1 MKSIKNEKVIKR
13 NSQIGQWTS
22 LAALVVLAAGM
33 YIAFTK
39 PQLFSYS
46 LGALMAGF
54 ILSQVGMY
62 FGNRWGRSPRPD
74 EKIDAGLKGLPG
86 DFTVYHYVAPVSHL
100 LVGPAGLWVLLHY
113 HQRGKMTFAKNR
125 WRNSGGGF
133 LQGYMKIF
141 GQEGIGR
148 PELDAESEVFTVKK
162 FLAKYM
168 DEGEIPE
175 INPIMVFT
183 GDDVEIE
190 ANDSPIPAMKPKQLK
205 DYLRQKTK
213 EKKMN
218 QTTLEK
224 VKSLFSES

>member
-1 MKSIKNEKVIKR
+1 MKSIKNEKMIKR
-13 NSQIGQWTS
+13 NSMIGQWTS
-22 LAALVVLAAGM
+22 IGALVVLAAGM
-33 YIAFTK
+33 YVAFTK

-54 ILSQVGMY
+54 ILSQIGMY

-86 DFTVYHYVAPVSHL
+86 DFTIYHYIAPVAHL

-113 HQRGKMTFAKNR
+113 HQRGKMAFIKNR

-148 PELDAESEVFTVKK
+148 PELDAEAEVYSVKK
-162 FLAKYM
+162 FLSKHL
-168 DEGEIPE
+168 DEKEIPE
-175 INPIMVFT
+175 INPILVFT
-183 GDDVEIE
+183 GDNVEIE

-205 DYLRQKTK
+205 DYLRQSAKKTVLQH
-213 EKKMN
+213 EKLK
-218 QTTLEK
+218 QIQ
-224 VKSLFSES
+224 SLFEP

>member
-1 MKSIKNEKVIKR
+1 MKSIKNEKLIKR
-13 NSQIGQWTS
+13 NGNIGQYAS
-22 LAALVVLAAGM
+22 IIALVVLAAGM
-33 YIAFTK
+33 YITFAK
-39 PQLFSYS
+39 PQLFGYA

-86 DFTVYHYVAPVSHL
+86 DFAIYHYITPTAHFLVS
-100 LVGPAGLWVLLHY
+100 PAGLWVLLHY
-113 HQRGKMTFAKNR
+113 HQHGKMAFIKNR

-148 PELDAESEVFTVKK
+148 PDLDAESEIYSVRK
-162 FLAKYM
+162 FLVKHM
-168 DEGEIPE
+168 DENEIPE
-175 INPIMVFT
+175 INSLIVFT
-183 GDDVEIE
+183 AEDVEIE

-205 DYLRQKTK
+205 EYLRQKAK
-213 EKKMN
+213 DKKIG
-218 QTTLEK
+218 QVTLDK
-224 VKSLFSES
+224 IKALFE